1 MCRFMIALHLVIWYA
16 VYNVRVSAV
25 LVHLVST
32 VMYVVFAPVVLNFR
46 LRWLRVLHLPILGG
60 VSMFLTWV
68 HVPVFLSVYVR
79 RIFCSD
85 RWLAEFWRHGSGVV
99 GTV

>member
-32 VMYVVFAPVVLNFR
+32 AMYVVFAPVVLNFGLCWFMCFASADTGWR
-46 LRWLRVLHLPILGG
+46 FYVSDLGSRAG
-60 VSMFLTWV
+60 VSLCICT
-68 HVPVFLSVYVR
+68 
-79 RIFCSD
+79 
-85 RWLAEFWRHGSGVV
+85 
-99 GTV
+99 